1 MPLVPIGILIRPG
14 RGLGAFNVVSLE
26 HAEAVVAGAEAAGLP
41 VVLQISH
48 NCVRFHGGRLRP
60 VARAA
65 AAVAEGSTARV
76 ALHLDHVEDEALL
89 HQAADAGF
97 GSAMFD
103 ASGLPY
109 ARNVAAT
116 RAAAGW
122 AHAHGLWLEAELGEI
137 GGKAGGTAVGAAG
150 GAAGGTAGGT
160 PGGTAGGTAGG
171 KSGSTAGGAAG
182 GAAGGTAGGVAG
194 GTAGGTPG
202 AHSPQARTDPAQAL
216 DFVTATGVDALAVA
230 VGSTHAMTTRT
241 AELDQ
246 DLIVRLHAAV
256 PVPLVLHGSSGVPDG
271 ELRRAVR
278 HGIAKVNIGT
288 ALNVAFT
295 GAVRQ
300 RLAADPAVTDPRR
313 YLAPARDAMAAA
325 VARLLGVL
333 ALGDRD
339 LTEHD
344 IA

>member
-1 MPLVPIGILIRPG
+1 MPLVPIGTLIRPG

-122 AHAHGLWLEAELGEI
+122 AHAHGLWLEAELGEV
-137 GGKAGGTAVGAAG
+137 GGKAGGTAVGA
-150 GAAGGTAGGT
+150 
-160 PGGTAGGTAGG
+160 
-171 KSGSTAGGAAG
+171 
-182 GAAGGTAGGVAG
+182 AG

-288 ALNVAFT
+288 ALNLAFT

>member
-1 MPLVPIGILIRPG
+1 MPLVPIGTLIRPG

-76 ALHLDHVEDEALL
+76 ALHPDHVEDEALL

-122 AHAHGLWLEAELGEI
+122 AHAHGLWLEAEL
-137 GGKAGGTAVGAAG
+137 
-150 GAAGGTAGGT
+150 
-160 PGGTAGGTAGG
+160 GTAGG